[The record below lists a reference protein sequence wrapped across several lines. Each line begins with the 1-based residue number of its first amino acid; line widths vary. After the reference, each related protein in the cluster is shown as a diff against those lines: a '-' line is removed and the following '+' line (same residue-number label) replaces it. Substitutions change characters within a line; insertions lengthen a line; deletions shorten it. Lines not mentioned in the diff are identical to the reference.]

1 MKRALSNYR
10 WSLIGVMAVVLMVV
24 AVACG
29 DDATPT
35 SPPPTSTPTATA
47 MEPTATAMAM
57 EPTATAMAMEP
68 TATAMAMEP
77 TAMPE
82 PTEAMMME
90 GKPGGVIPMQ
100 SLCGPNFQMIHLAS
114 FCGQI
119 HASPV
124 YNNIVELNPETPDP
138 LDIRGDLAV
147 DWSVSDDSLTYT
159 FNLNPDAM
167 WQDGQPVTAEDAA
180 FSMQLFTD
188 PGSIS
193 EADYPALYEET
204 LGSKRSGRGG
214 DLATYLA
221 SSRAVDANTVELTL
235 NFPSGAFLLVLAADE
250 LAVLPKHQLDAGVI
264 PSFRDASTL
273 MGSGPF
279 LMKEYKD
286 QVSTTHERNPNY
298 FKEGRPYVD
307 ELQHFPITDKA
318 SIIGG
323 YRVGQFLM
331 GDSLRNGLNVVQV
344 TELQN
349 EISDRA
355 TVHWSPA
362 GGMAVMMNARVEPFD
377 DARVRRAMILVFHR
391 QPIIETVTLDRAVI
405 GSPFAPDQAWS
416 YPLEDALQLPGL
428 RESSPGVKDQRDIDE
443 AKRLVEEAGYGD
455 GYDVT
460 LACLNAEEYC
470 QVSVILKDQ
479 LNQYLGWNVD
489 IEQGEVAPL
498 WARYLEGDYQFASQ
512 AFSCSIPDPDGCL
525 STWAKGGQRA
535 TQLTG
540 HYNMDAQPLWEAQQ
554 QEADPAKRQ
563 ALMQQISDFLLEDST
578 ESVLY
583 HSQLSWIVDNRI
595 HNFNIPNTSGSHK
608 KHEHLWCDPAC

>member
-35 SPPPTSTPTATA
+35 SPPPTSTPTAMA

-90 GKPGGVIPMQ
+90 GKPGGLIPMQ

-119 HASPV
+119 HASPI

-138 LDIRGDLAV
+138 LDIRGDLAT
-147 DWSVSDDSLTYT
+147 DWEVSDDGMTYT
-159 FNLNPDAM
+159 FRLNPDAM

-204 LGSKRSGRGG
+204 LGSKRSGRGA
-214 DLATYLA
+214 DMATYLA
-221 SSRAVDANTVELTL
+221 GSRAVDVNTVELTL

-264 PSFRDASTL
+264 PSFKDASTL
-273 MGSGPF
+273 IGSGPF
-279 LMKEYKD
+279 VMKEYKD

-344 TELQN
+344 TELEN

-362 GGMAVMMNARVEPFD
+362 GGMAVMMNARV
-377 DARVRRAMILVFHR
+377 RTLRRR
-391 QPIIETVTLDRAVI
+391 Q
-405 GSPFAPDQAWS
+405 GAP
-416 YPLEDALQLPGL
+416 
-428 RESSPGVKDQRDIDE
+428 
-443 AKRLVEEAGYGD
+443 
-455 GYDVT
+455 
-460 LACLNAEEYC
+460 
-470 QVSVILKDQ
+470 
-479 LNQYLGWNVD
+479 
-489 IEQGEVAPL
+489 
-498 WARYLEGDYQFASQ
+498 
-512 AFSCSIPDPDGCL
+512 
-525 STWAKGGQRA
+525 
-535 TQLTG
+535 G
-540 HYNMDAQPLWEAQQ
+540 HDTCVPQTA
-554 QEADPAKRQ
+554 
-563 ALMQQISDFLLEDST
+563 
-578 ESVLY
+578 
-583 HSQLSWIVDNRI
+583 H
-595 HNFNIPNTSGSHK
+595 H
-608 KHEHLWCDPAC
+608 

>member
-1 MKRALSNYR
+1 MNKALSKYR
-10 WSLIGVMAVVLMVV
+10 WSLIGIMVVVLIGI
-24 AVACG
+24 AACG

-35 SPPPTSTPTATA
+35 SPPPTNTPTTMA
-47 MEPTATAMAM
+47 MEPTATAIAMEPTATTMAM

-68 TATAMAMEP
+68 TP
-77 TAMPE
+77 TAMPQ
-82 PTEAMMME
+82 PTEAMMM

-119 HASPV
+119 HASPI
-124 YNNIVELNPETPDP
+124 YNNLVELNPETPDP
-138 LDIRGDLAV
+138 LDVRGDLAT
-147 DWSVSDDSLTYT
+147 DWDISDDAMTYT
-159 FNLNPDAM
+159 FRLNPNAM
-167 WQDGQPVTAEDAA
+167 WHDGNPVTAEDAA

-193 EADYPALYEET
+193 EADYPAVYEET
-204 LGSKRSGRGG
+204 LGTKRSGRGG
-214 DLATYLA
+214 DMANYLA

-235 NFPSGAFLLVLAADE
+235 NFPSGAFMLVLAADE
-250 LAVLPKHQLDAGVI
+250 LAILPKHQLTAGVI
-264 PSFRDASTL
+264 PSFKDADTL
-273 MGSGPF
+273 IGSGPF

-298 FKEGRPYVD
+298 FKEGKPYVD
-307 ELQHFPITDKA
+307 ELQHFPITDKG

-344 TELQN
+344 TELEN
-349 EISDRA
+349 EIKDRA

-362 GGMAVMMNARVEPFD
+362 GGMAVMMNARVKPFD

-391 QPIIETVTLDRAVI
+391 QPIIETVTLGRGVI
-405 GSPFAPDQAWS
+405 GSPFAPDMAWS
-416 YPLEDALQLPGL
+416 YPLEEALQLPGL

-443 AKRLVEEAGYGD
+443 AKRLVDAAGYGD
-455 GYDVT
+455 GYGVT

-470 QVSVILKDQ
+470 QVALILKDQ
-479 LNQYLGWNVD
+479 LNQHLGWNVD

-525 STWAKGGQRA
+525 STWAKGSQRA

-554 QEADPAKRQ
+554 QEPDTAERQ
-563 ALMQQISDFLLEDST
+563 RIMQQISGLLLEDST
-578 ESVLY
+578 EAVLY

-595 HNFNIPNTSGSHK
+595 QNFNIPNTSGSHK

>member
-10 WSLIGVMAVVLMVV
+10 WSLVGVMAVVLMVV

-29 DDATPT
+29 DEATPT

-90 GKPGGVIPMQ
+90 GKPGGLIPMQ

-119 HASPV
+119 HASPI

-138 LDIRGDLAV
+138 IDIRGDLAV

-159 FNLNPDAM
+159 FNLNPDAT
-167 WQDGQPVTAEDAA
+167 WHDGQPVTAEDAA

-193 EADYPALYEET
+193 ETDYAALWEET
-204 LGSKRSGRGG
+204 QGTRRSGRGS
-214 DLATYLA
+214 DLGNYLA
-221 SSRAVDANTVELTL
+221 GSRAVDANTVELTL

-264 PSFRDASTL
+264 PSFRDTDTL

-279 LMKEYKD
+279 LMKEYND

-323 YRVGQFLM
+323 YRTGQFLM

-344 TELQN
+344 TELEN
-349 EISDRA
+349 EIRDRA

-362 GGMAVMMNARVEPFD
+362 GGMAVMMNARVAPFD
-377 DARVRRAMILVFHR
+377 DPRVRRAMILVFHR

-443 AKRLVEEAGYGD
+443 AKSLVDAAGYGD
-455 GYDVT
+455 GSKVT

-470 QVSVILKDQ
+470 QVAVILKDQ
-479 LNQYLGWNVD
+479 LNQYLGWDVD

-498 WARYLEGDYQFASQ
+498 WARYLDGDYQFASQ
-512 AFSCSIPDPDGCL
+512 AFSCSIPDPDGCM
-525 STWAKGGQRA
+525 STWAMGGQRA

-540 HYNMDAQPLWEAQQ
+540 HYNEDAQPLWEAQQ
-554 QEADPAKRQ
+554 QEADPAKRA
-563 ALMQQISDFLLEDST
+563 ALMQQISGFLLEDST

-595 HNFNIPNTSGSHK
+595 HNFNIPTTSGSHK

>member
-1 MKRALSNYR
+1 MKRVLSKYR

-24 AVACG
+24 GAACG
-29 DDATPT
+29 GED
-35 SPPPTSTPTATA
+35 PTATPA
-47 MEPTATAMAM
+47 PTNTPVPPTPTAMAM
-57 EPTATAMAMEP
+57 EPTEEP
-68 TATAMAMEP
+68 TAMMEATPTAMMEEETP

-82 PTEAMMME
+82 DGDGMMME

-138 LDIRGDLAV
+138 IDIRGDLAV

-159 FNLNPDAM
+159 FNLNPNAT
-167 WQDGQPVTAEDAA
+167 WHDGQPVTAEDAA

-193 EADYPALYEET
+193 EADYAALWEET
-204 LGSKRSGRGG
+204 QGTRRSGRGS
-214 DLATYLA
+214 DLANYLA
-221 SSRAVDANTVELTL
+221 SARAVDANTVELTL

-264 PSFRDASTL
+264 PSFRDTDTL

-279 LMKEYKD
+279 LMKEYND

-323 YRVGQFLM
+323 YRTGQFLM

-344 TELQN
+344 TELEN
-349 EISDRA
+349 EIQDRA

-377 DARVRRAMILVFHR
+377 DPGVRRAMILVFHR
-391 QPIIETVTLDRAVI
+391 QPIIETVTLGRAVI

-416 YPLEDALQLPGL
+416 YPLEEALQFPGL
-428 RESSPGVKDQRDIDE
+428 RESAPGVKDQRDLDE
-443 AKRLVEEAGYGD
+443 AKSLVEAAGYGP
-455 GYDVT
+455 GYQVT

-470 QVSVILKDQ
+470 QVAVILKDQ
-479 LNQYLGWNVD
+479 LEQFLGWEVD

-512 AFSCSIPDPDGCL
+512 AFSCSIPDPDGCM
-525 STWAKGGQRA
+525 STWAMGSQRHA
-535 TQLTG
+535 QLTG
-540 HYNMDAQPLWEAQQ
+540 HYNEDAQPLWEAQQ
-554 QEADPAKRQ
+554 QEADPAKR
-563 ALMQQISDFLLEDST
+563 AAMMREISGYLLEDST
-578 ESVLY
+578 EAVLY

-595 HNFNIPNTSGSHK
+595 HNFNIPTTSGSHK